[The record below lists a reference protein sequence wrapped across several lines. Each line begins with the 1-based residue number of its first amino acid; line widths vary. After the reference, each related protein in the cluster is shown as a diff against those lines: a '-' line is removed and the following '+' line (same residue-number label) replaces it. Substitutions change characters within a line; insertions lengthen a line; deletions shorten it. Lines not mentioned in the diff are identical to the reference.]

1 MREYVRFTRSRNM
14 HVLIGV
20 LLDVL
25 DYALITL
32 FVIVLLCIFVFH
44 FAAVQGDSMLPTLQD
59 GNQLLVNALDRQP
72 EQGEII
78 IINASTVGLL
88 HANGTPYE
96 VEGLHKVI
104 VKRVIAVA
112 GDTVNIDFD
121 NGIVYVNGEAIE
133 EAYLDGST
141 NNKLDFIG
149 PQTVPEN
156 CLFVMGDNRN
166 ASTDSR
172 DKRIGMVDKRLV
184 IGKVL
189 LVVYPFSDFGGV
201 E

>member
-1 MREYVRFTRSRNM
+1 MARKNRKKDKKDKAKEQVSPEVQARREAYDWIQSLISALLIC
-14 HVLIGV
+14 VLV
-20 LLDVL
+20 FV
-25 DYALITL
+25 
-32 FVIVLLCIFVFH
+32 FVIRIMDVN
-44 FAAVQGDSMLPTLQD
+44 GSSMVPTLNNGD
-59 GNQLLVNALDRQP
+59 KVLVSDLFYEPARGDIVVFKKDSYNDNKAL
-72 EQGEII
+72 
-78 IINASTVGLL
+78 
-88 HANGTPYE
+88 
-96 VEGLHKVI
+96 

-133 EAYLDGST
+133 EDYLDVST

>member
-1 MREYVRFTRSRNM
+1 MDEKKTAKKNKKNKAKEQVSPEVQARREAYDWIQSLISALLIC
-14 HVLIGV
+14 VLV
-20 LLDVL
+20 FV
-25 DYALITL
+25 
-32 FVIVLLCIFVFH
+32 FVIRIKDVAASAMETTLKNGDKVLV
-44 FAAVQGDSMLPTLQD
+44 S
-59 GNQLLVNALDRQP
+59 
-72 EQGEII
+72 
-78 IINASTVGLL
+78 GLL
-88 HANGTPYE
+88 YE
-96 VEGLHKVI
+96 PDRGDIVVFKKDSYNDNKAL

>member
-1 MREYVRFTRSRNM
+1 MDEKKTKKKNKAAKTKEQLTPEVQARREAYDWIQSLISALLIC
-14 HVLIGV
+14 VLV
-20 LLDVL
+20 
-25 DYALITL
+25 
-32 FVIVLLCIFVFH
+32 FVF
-44 FAAVQGDSMLPTLQD
+44 VVRIMDVNGSSMVPTLKNGD
-59 GNQLLVNALDRQP
+59 KVLVSGLFYEPARGDIVVFKKDSYNDNKAL
-72 EQGEII
+72 
-78 IINASTVGLL
+78 
-88 HANGTPYE
+88 
-96 VEGLHKVI
+96 
-104 VKRVIAVA
+104 VKRVIAVE

-121 NGIVYVNGEAIE
+121 NGIVYVNGEALE
-133 EAYLDGST
+133 EEYLDVST

-149 PQTVPEN
+149 PWPVPEN
-156 CLFVMGDNRN
+156 CLFVLGDNRN

>member
-1 MREYVRFTRSRNM
+1 MDEKKTARKNKKNKAKEQVSPEVQARREAYDWIQSLISALLIC
-14 HVLIGV
+14 VLV
-20 LLDVL
+20 FV
-25 DYALITL
+25 
-32 FVIVLLCIFVFH
+32 FVIRIMDVN
-44 FAAVQGDSMLPTLQD
+44 GSSMVPTLKNGD
-59 GNQLLVNALDRQP
+59 KVLV
-72 EQGEII
+72 
-78 IINASTVGLL
+78 SGLL
-88 HANGTPYE
+88 YE
-96 VEGLHKVI
+96 PDRGDIVVFKKDSYNDNKAL

>member
-1 MREYVRFTRSRNM
+1 MDEKKNTKKKKTKEKVSPEVKSRREAYDWIQSLISALLIC
-14 HVLIGV
+14 VLV
-20 LLDVL
+20 
-25 DYALITL
+25 
-32 FVIVLLCIFVFH
+32 FVFVMRIMDVH
-44 FAAVQGDSMLPTLQD
+44 GTSMFPTLHNGD
-59 GNQLLVNALDRQP
+59 KVLVSDLFYEPARGDIVVFKKDSYDDNKAL
-72 EQGEII
+72 
-78 IINASTVGLL
+78 
-88 HANGTPYE
+88 
-96 VEGLHKVI
+96 

-112 GDTVNIDFD
+112 GDVVNIDFER
-121 NGIVYVNGEAIE
+121 GIVYVNGEAAE
-133 EAYLDGST
+133 EDYIDVLT
-141 NNKLDFIG
+141 TTKIDFIG

-189 LVVYPFSDFGGV
+189 LVVYPFNSFGSV

>member
-1 MREYVRFTRSRNM
+1 MDEKKTARKNKKNKAKEQVSPEAQARREAYDWIQSLISALLIC
-14 HVLIGV
+14 VLV
-20 LLDVL
+20 FV
-25 DYALITL
+25 
-32 FVIVLLCIFVFH
+32 FVIRIMDVN
-44 FAAVQGDSMLPTLQD
+44 GSSMVPTLKNGD
-59 GNQLLVNALDRQP
+59 KVLV
-72 EQGEII
+72 
-78 IINASTVGLL
+78 SGLL
-88 HANGTPYE
+88 YE
-96 VEGLHKVI
+96 PDRGDIVVFKKDSYNDNKAL

-189 LVVYPFSDFGGV
+189 LVIYPFSSFGTV

>member
-1 MREYVRFTRSRNM
+1 MDEKKTAKKNKKNNAKEQVSPEVQARREAYDWIQSLISALLIC
-14 HVLIGV
+14 VLV
-20 LLDVL
+20 FV
-25 DYALITL
+25 
-32 FVIVLLCIFVFH
+32 FVIRIMDVN
-44 FAAVQGDSMLPTLQD
+44 GSSMVPTLKNGD
-59 GNQLLVNALDRQP
+59 KVLV
-72 EQGEII
+72 
-78 IINASTVGLL
+78 SGLL
-88 HANGTPYE
+88 YE
-96 VEGLHKVI
+96 PDRGDIVVFKKDSYNDNKAL

>member
-1 MREYVRFTRSRNM
+1 MDEKKTAKKNKKNKAKEQVSPEVQARREAYDWIQSLISALLIC
-14 HVLIGV
+14 VLV
-20 LLDVL
+20 
-25 DYALITL
+25 
-32 FVIVLLCIFVFH
+32 FVF
-44 FAAVQGDSMLPTLQD
+44 VVRIMDVNGSSMVPTLKNGD
-59 GNQLLVNALDRQP
+59 KVLV
-72 EQGEII
+72 
-78 IINASTVGLL
+78 SGLL
-88 HANGTPYE
+88 YE
-96 VEGLHKVI
+96 PDRGDIVVFKKDSYNDNKAL

-121 NGIVYVNGEAIE
+121 NGIVYVNGEAIQ

>member
-1 MREYVRFTRSRNM
+1 MDEKKTAKKNKKNKAKEQVSPEVQARREAYDWIQSLISALLIC
-14 HVLIGV
+14 VLV
-20 LLDVL
+20 
-25 DYALITL
+25 
-32 FVIVLLCIFVFH
+32 FVF
-44 FAAVQGDSMLPTLQD
+44 VVRIMDVNGSSMVPTLKNGD
-59 GNQLLVNALDRQP
+59 KVLV
-72 EQGEII
+72 
-78 IINASTVGLL
+78 SGLL
-88 HANGTPYE
+88 YE
-96 VEGLHKVI
+96 PDRGDIVVFKKDSYNDNKAL